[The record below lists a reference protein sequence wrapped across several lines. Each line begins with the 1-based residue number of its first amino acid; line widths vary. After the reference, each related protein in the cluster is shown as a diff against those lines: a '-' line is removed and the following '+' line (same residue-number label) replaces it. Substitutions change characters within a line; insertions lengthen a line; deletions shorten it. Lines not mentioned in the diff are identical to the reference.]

1 MLKIV
6 LIDDEIIVLRGISAL
21 LKKQP
26 EYELAGTADNGIDG
40 LKTVLETKPDI
51 VMTDIRMP
59 GMSGLDM
66 IKKIKKSL
74 PDTVYIV
81 FSGFNEFKYVKE
93 AIGLGVVD
101 YIEKPVTIPKLKEV
115 LKKASGILSYQQNYR
130 EMTQNREK
138 ADRAILERLIRHLY
152 ERPQDR
158 EEMIRQI
165 GEKNPA
171 LTRCRSVFVLKAA
184 EDYGESVDD
193 YRNIVQQ
200 LTFDMIGNDPVEVYS
215 FYDHENLILVYF
227 NLSSMEFPFMERV
240 REQKSRIDA
249 GGLQVMIGV
258 SCVHKS
264 LSDLEKAFEE
274 ADNAFRYAR
283 YLGETEVISSG
294 DVEFAGSAGEE
305 SKKDYDTIIFE
316 FRAGQYDECREHIK
330 EYISRIRAQ
339 ELRPELY
346 VQSCWELVHLLQ
358 IMLNEAGHTDSSYV
372 KVDYYELMHMTAEG
386 EITAWTQQKADMI
399 IDEAQKRQ
407 NDGSSRTVREMKNYI
422 DRHFAEG
429 ISLDE
434 LADQVHMSKTYLSM
448 LFKKEEGISYIK
460 YLTKVRMEKAMD
472 FLRQGYKAKE
482 VCEMV
487 GYHDYKYFST
497 QFKSFSTQ
505 FKSSTGMTLDN
516 YKKSL

>member
-21 LKKQP
+21 LKKQS

-40 LKTVLETKPDI
+40 LKIVLETKPDI

-66 IKKIKKSL
+66 IKKIKKNL

-171 LTRCRSVFVLKAA
+171 LTSCRSVFVLKAA
-184 EDYGESVDD
+184 EDHGESVDD

-215 FYDHENLILVYF
+215 FY
-227 NLSSMEFPFMERV
+227 
-240 REQKSRIDA
+240 
-249 GGLQVMIGV
+249 
-258 SCVHKS
+258 SCV
-264 LSDLEKAFEE
+264 FQ
-274 ADNAFRYAR
+274 
-283 YLGETEVISSG
+283 SG
-294 DVEFAGSAGEE
+294 LHGVPVS
-305 SKKDYDTIIFE
+305 
-316 FRAGQYDECREHIK
+316 RAGQRTEEPDRCR
-330 EYISRIRAQ
+330 RA
-339 ELRPELY
+339 
-346 VQSCWELVHLLQ
+346 S
-358 IMLNEAGHTDSSYV
+358 GH
-372 KVDYYELMHMTAEG
+372 
-386 EITAWTQQKADMI
+386 
-399 IDEAQKRQ
+399 
-407 NDGSSRTVREMKNYI
+407 
-422 DRHFAEG
+422 DRGKLCA
-429 ISLDE
+429 
-434 LADQVHMSKTYLSM
+434 
-448 LFKKEEGISYIK
+448 
-460 YLTKVRMEKAMD
+460 
-472 FLRQGYKAKE
+472 
-482 VCEMV
+482 
-487 GYHDYKYFST
+487 
-497 QFKSFSTQ
+497 
-505 FKSSTGMTLDN
+505 
-516 YKKSL
+516 